1 MTIDSPTST
10 HSTLINFPI
19 ELKMSTDSIIKKEI
33 PVGSPTSSSPPSST
47 PPTLTTTITTKS
59 STSSSTPPTSSSLS
73 PPSSTTITTQ
83 SSSSSLSTSSSSSSS
98 SSTVPSLLSS
108 SSSPSTTSS
117 SSLSQLNN
125 NHHHQQQQQQQHP
138 QLHQPHHLQP
148 HLHPHLHPHLN
159 SHPAHHHLHNSSSS
173 VSSFFIKDILSGSF
187 INKYTLQQYGSNHP
201 LHYQMNKN
209 HQNYQPTVESDDEN
223 DFYDSDDDTS
233 ERSFSKSDNKIGL
246 KMQKKQRK
254 ARTAFTDHQ
263 LQTLEKSF
271 ERAKY
276 LSVQDRMELAAKL
289 NLSDTQVKTWYQNRR
304 TKWKRQTAV
313 GLELLA
319 EAGNYAAVQRMLQS
333 SPYWMNQIANYANG
347 LPRPAPTSPTMLPFD
362 IYYRQAAAGL
372 PVPVPPPPPG
382 SNPTNLYPNFIFSSS
397 SSASPPSSSSSGQ
410 QQQSSSSPSSSSAT
424 SLESTNPQS
433 SK

>member
-1 MTIDSPTST
+1 
-10 HSTLINFPI
+10 
-19 ELKMSTDSIIKKEI
+19 MSTSFRT
-33 PVGSPTSSSPPSST
+33 PPNPSSFYQ
-47 PPTLTTTITTKS
+47 I
-59 STSSSTPPTSSSLS
+59 
-73 PPSSTTITTQ
+73 
-83 SSSSSLSTSSSSSSS
+83 
-98 SSTVPSLLSS
+98 
-108 SSSPSTTSS
+108 
-117 SSLSQLNN
+117 N
-125 NHHHQQQQQQQHP
+125 
-138 QLHQPHHLQP
+138 QPHHLQP
-148 HLHPHLHPHLN
+148 HLHPHLHQPFESN
-159 SHPAHHHLHNSSSS
+159 LHRNSSSI
-173 VSSFFIKDILSGSF
+173 SSFFIKDILNNND
-187 INKYTLQQYGSNHP
+187 INKY
-201 LHYQMNKN
+201 
-209 HQNYQPTVESDDEN
+209 QPIPAVESDDEN

-362 IYYRQAAAGL
+362 IYYRQGG
-372 PVPVPPPPPG
+372 PVPPPPPPG
-382 SNPTNLYPNFIFSSS
+382 SDPSNLYPNYIFSS
-397 SSASPPSSSSSGQ
+397 PSSSS
-410 QQQSSSSPSSSSAT
+410 SSSSPSS
-424 SLESTNPQS
+424 
-433 SK
+433 